1 MSKDGPKIKAFAI
14 GVKVEMNLHDLNN
27 ELATGN
33 VSAIRL
39 AKMLVKGEDGKQK
52 EVSVQA
58 VSGRMIK
65 HWHWE
70 HYRRRFTAEDLCGA
84 CTVGETI
91 RPVRLEKGIWRFMEP
106 EEAVKSCAA
115 CDVHGFLIPTKSL
128 RRSSLAL
135 FSWLLPPLDSLDY
148 ALTSATHS
156 RVAATDYPVEKKKGE
171 SEEESEEG
179 KTGQMVYNKVYAS
192 GTYAFVSYLDV
203 EHIGYGEKRE
213 GKEKVSFTALVEE
226 PEKRLARAE
235 AAILAYQD
243 MLTGRLGA
251 SQAFALPH
259 AKVISLLACYSCS
272 GQFPIPV
279 SPIYPDFVKGTVEL
293 MPNEVK
299 ILGYG
304 VEKHER
310 ITEKPVNEIFS
321 EVIKALREGCK

>member
-1 MSKDGPKIKAFAI
+1 MSENGPKIKAFAI
-14 GVKVEMNLHDLNN
+14 GVKMELNLHDLNN

-33 VSAIRL
+33 VSAIRV
-39 AKMLVKGEDGKQK
+39 AKMLVRDENGKQK
-52 EVSVQA
+52 EVPVQA

-70 HYRRRFTAEDLCGA
+70 HYRRRFTAEELCGA
-84 CTVGETI
+84 CAVGETI
-91 RPVRLEKGIWRFMEP
+91 RPVRLENGIWKFMEP
-106 EEAVKSCAA
+106 EDAVRECAA

-128 RRSSLAL
+128 RRNSLAL
-135 FSWLLPPLDSLDY
+135 FSWLLPPLDSLEY

-156 RVAATDYPVEKKKGE
+156 RVAATDYPVEKKRE
-171 SEEESEEG
+171 SEEESSEG
-179 KTGQMVYNKVYAS
+179 KTGQMIYNKVYAS

-213 GKEKVSFTALVEE
+213 GQERVSFVPLVEE
-226 PEKRLARAE
+226 PRKRLARAK

-259 AKVISLLACYSCS
+259 AKVLSFLACYSCF
-272 GQFPIPV
+272 GQFPVPV
-279 SPIYPDFVKGTVEL
+279 SPIYPDFVQKTVEL

-304 VEKHER
+304 IESHDR
-310 ITEKPVNEIFS
+310 ITEKPVSEIFNEI
-321 EVIKALREGCK
+321 IGKLEGSCQ